1 MMFDEVISFSAI
13 QCIDVAV
20 VLFHVAVGINV
31 VSNQEAV
38 WHFLLL
44 WQGGSI
50 NLNLKPLSTCF
61 IGLDFR
67 ISQVPPN
74 RT

>member
-44 WQGGSI
+44 
-50 NLNLKPLSTCF
+50 
-61 IGLDFR
+61 
-67 ISQVPPN
+67 
-74 RT
+74 